1 MEQTALIK
9 ESKIE
14 SVRDSKMKKI
24 LYFVSFYLIAAVLLL
39 SGIAKIIDPIPL
51 LNTLKLI
58 TFIPESFLVIIAT
71 LLPVAE
77 IGLALLMFTKTKL
90 KITLPIIAVLLTV
103 FLGFSIYGML
113 AGYSNDCGCFG
124 NTIRSSF
131 SLGMIIRNAMFLI
144 ISLYLT
150 INAWPGRLNN
160 KNIKEGLL

>member
-1 MEQTALIK
+1 MEQTAVIK

-14 SVRDSKMKKI
+14 NLRDSKVKKI

-51 LNTLKLI
+51 INTLKLI

-71 LLPVAE
+71 LLPVVE

-90 KITLPIIAVLLTV
+90 KITLPIIAVLFTV

-113 AGYSNDCGCFG
+113 AGYGNDCGCFG
-124 NTIRSSF
+124 NTIKSSF
-131 SLGMIIRNAMFLI
+131 GLGMIIRNALFLI

-150 INAWPGRLNN
+150 INAWPSRFKN
-160 KNIKEGLL
+160 K